1 MGAEVLSA
9 EAGQPLPTRR
19 QRKQGEG
26 LRPAPTDPQSS
37 ARGTPDGRNDPRRVL
52 ARAGPRPHSS
62 PGGAPLP
69 ASAHRPLCPEQPCQE
84 SGGLVR
90 LKSLRTDPG
99 KDRQPWQSALA
110 RVAPGLVLGLGIA
123 TRPRA
128 ALARGPGRGGSALG
142 SAAAGGNP
150 SLHTMKLDIQCEQ
163 LSDARWT
170 ELLPL
175 IQQYEVVRLDD
186 CGLTEVRCKDIG
198 SALQANPSLT
208 ELSLR
213 TNELGDGGVLL
224 VLQGLQSPTCKIQK
238 LSLQNCCL
246 TEAGCSVLPG
256 ALRSLPSLRELHL
269 SDNPLG
275 DAGLRLLCEGLLDPQ
290 CRLEKLQLEYCNL
303 TAASCE
309 PLAAVLRATRDLK
322 ELVVSNNDIGEAG
335 VQVLCRGL
343 AESACQL
350 ETLKLENCG
359 LTAANCK
366 DLCGIVAS
374 QASLKDLDLGS
385 NRLGDA
391 GLAELCPGLLSPSS
405 QLRTLWLW
413 ECDLSVS
420 GCRDLCRILQAK
432 ETLKE
437 LSLAGNGLGD
447 EGAQLLCESLLQP
460 GCQLESLWVKSC
472 GFTAACCQHFG
483 SVLTQNKR
491 LLELQLSSNPL
502 GDAGVHVLCQA
513 LGQPGTVLR
522 VLWVGDCELTNSS
535 CGGLASLLLAS
546 RSLRELDLSNNGLGD
561 PGVLQ
566 LLGSLEQP
574 ACGLEQLV
582 LYDIYWTE
590 AVDERLRAVEESKP
604 GLRIIS

>member
-1 MGAEVLSA
+1 MTSWRSSA
-9 EAGQPLPTRR
+9 PPRVRAPLRARLPTRGTGAPPWAVTHSR
-19 QRKQGEG
+19 LAEDSARPSGLQRLETLGHMRG
-26 LRPAPTDPQSS
+26 LRRAWRTVAALGGPARAAARPRSLPPS
-37 ARGTPDGRNDPRRVL
+37 APRR
-52 ARAGPRPHSS
+52 
-62 PGGAPLP
+62 
-69 ASAHRPLCPEQPCQE
+69 
-84 SGGLVR
+84 
-90 LKSLRTDPG
+90 
-99 KDRQPWQSALA
+99 
-110 RVAPGLVLGLGIA
+110 
-123 TRPRA
+123 
-128 ALARGPGRGGSALG
+128 
-142 SAAAGGNP
+142 GNP
-150 SLHTMKLDIQCEQ
+150 SLRTMKLDIQCEQ

-198 SALQANPSLT
+198 SALQANPSLK

-246 TEAGCSVLPG
+246 TEAGCGVLPG
-256 ALRSLPSLRELHL
+256 VLRSLPTLRELHL

-322 ELVVSNNDIGEAG
+322 ELVVGNNDIGETGA
-335 VQVLCRGL
+335 QVLCRGL

-359 LTAANCK
+359 LVAASCK
-366 DLCGIVAS
+366 DLCRLVAS
-374 QASLKDLDLGS
+374 QVSLKDLDLGS

-405 QLRTLWLW
+405 QLRALWLW
-413 ECDLSVS
+413 ECDLTVS
-420 GCRDLCRILQAK
+420 SCRDLCRILQTK

-437 LSLAGNGLGD
+437 LSLTGNSLGD

-472 GFTAACCQHFG
+472 GFTAACCQHLG

-535 CGGLASLLLAS
+535 CGDLASLLLAN
-546 RSLRELDLSNNGLGD
+546 RSLRELDLSNNALGD
-561 PGVLQ
+561 PGILQ

-574 ACGLEQLV
+574 TCGLEQLV
-582 LYDIYWTE
+582 LYDIYWTQ
-590 AVDERLRAVEESKP
+590 AVDERLQAVEDSKP

>member
-1 MGAEVLSA
+1 MSVCVRVRAHTHT
-9 EAGQPLPTRR
+9 PTPPPPHACLHTHAFHMHFIS
-19 QRKQGEG
+19 QDKYHL
-26 LRPAPTDPQSS
+26 LRS
-37 ARGTPDGRNDPRRVL
+37 V
-52 ARAGPRPHSS
+52 
-62 PGGAPLP
+62 PG
-69 ASAHRPLCPEQPCQE
+69 
-84 SGGLVR
+84 
-90 LKSLRTDPG
+90 D
-99 KDRQPWQSALA
+99 
-110 RVAPGLVLGLGIA
+110 
-123 TRPRA
+123 
-128 ALARGPGRGGSALG
+128 
-142 SAAAGGNP
+142 P
-150 SLHTMKLDIQCEQ
+150 SLHTMKLDIHCEQ

-246 TEAGCSVLPG
+246 TEAGCRVLPG

>member
-1 MGAEVLSA
+1 
-9 EAGQPLPTRR
+9 
-19 QRKQGEG
+19 
-26 LRPAPTDPQSS
+26 
-37 ARGTPDGRNDPRRVL
+37 
-52 ARAGPRPHSS
+52 
-62 PGGAPLP
+62 
-69 ASAHRPLCPEQPCQE
+69 
-84 SGGLVR
+84 
-90 LKSLRTDPG
+90 
-99 KDRQPWQSALA
+99 
-110 RVAPGLVLGLGIA
+110 
-123 TRPRA
+123 
-128 ALARGPGRGGSALG
+128 
-142 SAAAGGNP
+142 
-150 SLHTMKLDIQCEQ
+150 MKLDIQCEQ

-198 SALQANPSLT
+198 SALQANASLT

-238 LSLQNCCL
+238 L
-246 TEAGCSVLPG
+246 
-256 ALRSLPSLRELHL
+256 R
-269 SDNPLG
+269 
-275 DAGLRLLCEGLLDPQ
+275 
-290 CRLEKLQLEYCNL
+290 LEYCSL

-335 VQVLCRGL
+335 VQALCRGL

-413 ECDLSVS
+413 ECDLTVS
-420 GCRDLCRILQAK
+420 GCRELCRVLQAK
-432 ETLKE
+432 EALKE
-437 LSLAGNGLGD
+437 LSLAGNSLGD

-472 GFTAACCQHFG
+472 GFTAACCQHF
-483 SVLTQNKR
+483 SSMLTQNKH
-491 LLELQLSSNPL
+491 LLELQLSNNPL

-546 RSLRELDLSNNGLGD
+546 PSLRELDLSNNGLGD

-574 ACGLEQLV
+574 ACSLEQLV